1 MAQFENAKTARTNE
15 NVSVSEKRKLASRME
30 LELLHRSGK
39 KMGSREYKGSV
50 LETLELDSG
59 VYSDSLV
66 ECDDTDD
73 SSDSF

>member
-1 MAQFENAKTARTNE
+1 
-15 NVSVSEKRKLASRME
+15 ME